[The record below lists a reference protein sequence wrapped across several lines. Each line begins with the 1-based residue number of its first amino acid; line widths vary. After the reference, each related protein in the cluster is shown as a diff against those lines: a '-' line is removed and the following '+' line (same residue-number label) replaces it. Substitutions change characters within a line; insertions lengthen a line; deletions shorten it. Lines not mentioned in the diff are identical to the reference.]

1 MLDRAIAGYVPY
13 IFEEK
18 PELLDDFS
26 DFTWYPNCISSGGY
40 TIFGAPAIFGGYE
53 YTPREMRKRRTER
66 LIKKYDESMLVLPK
80 IFADNLFNTTVSD
93 QPFIS
98 PGLYDKFPEIKETP
112 VVGKY
117 ASRYLLEN
125 KNLKLFDFSGFLE
138 KKLTHFSLFVFT
150 PLIFREDMYDE
161 GDYLA
166 SPRKYALS
174 KSMIDNYSALEYLPD
189 ITRITDNDAAYCS
202 IIVNDITHE
211 PVFLQAPDY
220 TPTEHF
226 SVNDA
231 GMFSNE
237 EHYYVNMAAYLLLSK
252 WFRFLKSNNVWDNTR
267 IIIVSDHGRDLR
279 SPFPNNITLPNGDDL
294 ELFQALL
301 LVKDFN
307 SHRVS
312 GAMLDTD
319 NSFMTNA
326 DVPHLTARA
335 LVQNP
340 ANPFTGKPLTTEKH
354 GRVFITTSRRW
365 ELNKHGKNN
374 FSIADDEWLY
384 VHDDI
389 FDPNNWERG
398 EK

>member
-26 DFTWYPNCISSGGY
+26 DFTWYPNCISFGGH

-66 LIKKYDESMLVLPK
+66 LIKKYDESMLVLPE
-80 IFADNLFNTTVSD
+80 IFADDSFDTTVSD
-93 QPFIS
+93 QPFTRAVM
-98 PGLYDKFPEIKETP
+98 YDSFREIKNIS
-112 VVGKY
+112 VVGRY
-117 ASRYLLEN
+117 TARYLAANSSLP
-125 KNLKLFDFSGFLE
+125 LFDYGALL
-138 KKLTHFSLFVFT
+138 KKNLTHFSLFIFT

-166 SPRKYALS
+166 SPQKYALS
-174 KSMIDNYSALEYLPD
+174 KLMIDNYSALEYLPD
-189 ITRITDNDAAYCS
+189 ITRITYNDAAYCS
-202 IIVNDITHE
+202 IMVNDLTHE
-211 PVFLQAPDY
+211 PAFLRTPDY
-220 TPTEHF
+220 IPAEYAAG
-226 SVNDA
+226 S

-237 EHYYVNMAAYLLLSK
+237 DSYHVNMAAYLQLAK

-267 IIIVSDHGRDLR
+267 IIIVSDHGANLR
-279 SPFPNNITLPNGDDL
+279 SPFPDSITLPNGENL
-294 ELFQALL
+294 EYYQALL

-326 DVPHLTARA
+326 DVPHLAARA
-335 LVQNP
+335 LIPNP

-354 GRVFITTSRRW
+354 GGVFITTSRRW
-365 ELNKHGKNN
+365 ELNKHGKNS

-384 VHDDI
+384 VHDNI
-389 FDPNNWERG
+389 FDPNNWEMA